1 MEFAWDPENS
11 SRDVQFSADF
21 RHLFLCESN
30 YYFRTVV
37 GNRPFSDGVHYWEI
51 VADSRTEHELKVGV
65 TTQQKFNVNSS
76 FSDYDF
82 GFAYYGLGSL
92 RHNSN
97 AVGKNFGK

>member
-1 MEFAWDPENS
+1 MAPDPQGEGIIEGQANNAAGDLPNQQLMYEFLGEFMEFAWDPENS

-65 TTQQKFNVNSS
+65 TTQ
-76 FSDYDF
+76 
-82 GFAYYGLGSL
+82 
-92 RHNSN
+92 
-97 AVGKNFGK
+97 

>member
-1 MEFAWDPENS
+1 MTTLNDATSFYNQDAALERELQLKNLYMKGSYDSGFDEFAWDPENS

-30 YYFRTVV
+30 YYFRTVI

-65 TTQQKFNVNSS
+65 TTQ
-76 FSDYDF
+76 
-82 GFAYYGLGSL
+82 
-92 RHNSN
+92 
-97 AVGKNFGK
+97 

>member
-1 MEFAWDPENS
+1 MIAGQEISTFYNEEVALEREIQLEKLYLKGSYDAGFDEFAWDPENS

-65 TTQQKFNVNSS
+65 TTQ
-76 FSDYDF
+76 
-82 GFAYYGLGSL
+82 
-92 RHNSN
+92 
-97 AVGKNFGK
+97 